1 MDKVVGTR
9 LMLNIGMT
17 LFLAADKKNITLFS
31 NGTDTH
37 TFNGLSSS
45 DHF

>member
-17 LFLAADKKNITLFS
+17 LFLAADKKKHNTIFKW
-31 NGTDTH
+31 H
-37 TFNGLSSS
+37 RYP
-45 DHF
+45 HFQWSQ